1 MVTILNTCVFSSL
14 QVMRRMENCVDKAT
28 LPNNVFNNNPNRGT
42 KLREVDEANDE
53 SQGGCSC

>member
-1 MVTILNTCVFSSL
+1 MA
-14 QVMRRMENCVDKAT
+14 RMENCVDKAT

-53 SQGGCSC
+53 SQSGCSC